1 MTEKRVQE
9 RHRKRIQ
16 LRYGVDDATTMGF
29 TDDISEEGLFIRAAM
44 IESEGSLITVELF
57 TPDNEKVVLEGTVQ
71 WSIRVPPT
79 MLRHGKKGGMGIKI
93 SRFISGEESYREL
106 CKVLSGEN

>member
-1 MTEKRVQE
+1 MSEKREQE

-44 IESEGSLITVELF
+44 IEPLGSLVTVELT

-71 WSIRVPPT
+71 WSVRVPPT
-79 MLRHGKKGGMGIKI
+79 MLRQGKKGGMGIRI
-93 SRFISGEESYREL
+93 TRFISGENSYRKP
-106 CKVLSGEN
+106 CKVLKGEN